1 MPAAPRTFHVPRP
14 AGRGARMPSVANDT
28 RARSDRWRRVLED
41 RRRLAVVLARAR
53 VGVGAG
59 LLVSAGLSARVALG
73 RSNREG
79 RVALRL
85 AGARDLALGVGALTS
100 VKERTQDAEWVSMG
114 ALVDGL
120 DAMVLLATPQ
130 LPLRARVV
138 GVAAA
143 ATAVAGWRLS
153 QH

>member
-1 MPAAPRTFHVPRP
+1 MGDH
-14 AGRGARMPSVANDT
+14 RGV
-28 RARSDRWRRVLED
+28 
-41 RRRLAVVLARAR
+41 AVVLARAR
-53 VGVGAG
+53 VGVGAA
-59 LLVSAGLSARVALG
+59 LLVSAGLSARVTLG

-85 AGARDLALGVGALTS
+85 AGARDLALGLGALTS

-120 DAMVLLATPQ
+120 DAMVLLATPK

-153 QH
+153 QHLADERSDTDALS

>member
-1 MPAAPRTFHVPRP
+1 M
-14 AGRGARMPSVANDT
+14 ANDT
-28 RARSDRWRRVLED
+28 GARSDGWRRMLED

-114 ALVDGL
+114 AFVDGV
-120 DAMVLLATPQ
+120 DAVVLLATPK
-130 LPLRARVV
+130 LPLRARFV
-138 GVAAA
+138 GLAA
-143 ATAVAGWRLS
+143 ATCAVAGWRLS
-153 QH
+153 QHLADERRDTDTVA